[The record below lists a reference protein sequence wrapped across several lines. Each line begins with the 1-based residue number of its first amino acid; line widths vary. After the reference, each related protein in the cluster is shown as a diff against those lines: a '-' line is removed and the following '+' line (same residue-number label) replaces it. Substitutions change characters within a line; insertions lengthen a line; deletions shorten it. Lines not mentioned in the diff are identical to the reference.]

1 MMLRMMYGFTLSAAG
16 AVMCVDT
23 ESIDGI
29 LHGTETLEQN
39 YVPPGSRTES
49 NSSLSFSCSD
59 REGALPFCKSSL
71 KTIIGNQR
79 KRVRRM
85 PTCF

>member
-1 MMLRMMYGFTLSAAG
+1 MMLRMMHGFTLGAAG

-23 ESIDGI
+23 ESVDGI

-39 YVPPGSRTES
+39 YVPPRSRTES
-49 NSSLSFSCSD
+49 NDSLSFSCRD
-59 REGALPFCKSSL
+59 RKGALAFCKSSPRI
-71 KTIIGNQR
+71 IIGIKR